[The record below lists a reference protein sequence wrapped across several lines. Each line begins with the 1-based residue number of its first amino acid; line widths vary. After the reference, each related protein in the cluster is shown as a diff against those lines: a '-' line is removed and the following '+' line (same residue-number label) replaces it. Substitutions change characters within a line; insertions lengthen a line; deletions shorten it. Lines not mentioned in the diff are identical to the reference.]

1 MAALDELV
9 GGGGKKGNASFLG
22 FNLAWNTNYH
32 ALRIMKLGARASGEK
47 GEAGGN

>member
-1 MAALDELV
+1 MTALDEEI
-9 GGGGKKGNASFLG
+9 GGGGEEGDASFLG
-22 FNLAWNTNYH
+22 FNLSWNSDYH